1 MQHSPE
7 DAQGVPGG
15 LQNDAATHVPVLS
28 HSPEQHWLSSG
39 SQAAPLARHTVEG
52 EAQRPAA
59 RSQNPEQQSASCPHE
74 RNSSAQVPSGS
85 VQTPFAQALVQ
96 QVAPERQVPPA
107 AVHAAGSTQ
116 RPPAQAVSSAWQ
128 QSDGAVQPVPSRGM
142 HAFAVQ
148 PFAPSQENPMQQ
160 SSDVPHAAAGPPQ
173 EAGGTQLPAVQ
184 LSPEL
189 QHGVVAS
196 QPAPLLATH
205 WAGPTQRPASQVSA
219 PLQHGSA
226 VQSPPVFAQLA
237 GAVQT
242 SAVHVSAPLQQ
253 RRAPAQLAP
262 VPAQASVAAS
272 QTSVPGLHAASGGV
286 ASAPQQG
293 TEPAQL
299 APIPAHVDG
308 AMQKPGDPRH
318 SVPAQ
323 QVSPAPQD

>member
-1 MQHSPE
+1 LFEQQSPAVRHASPRVLQPSPPGSGAQALPVQIPVQHWAPEVQASPWRRQAVPPHAPPVHESMQHSPE

-128 QSDGAVQPVPSRGM
+128 QSDGTVQPVPPRGM

-148 PFAPSQENPMQQ
+148 PFAPSQKNPMQQ
-160 SSDVPHAAAGPPQ
+160 
-173 EAGGTQLPAVQ
+173 
-184 LSPEL
+184 
-189 QHGVVAS
+189 
-196 QPAPLLATH
+196 
-205 WAGPTQRPASQVSA
+205 
-219 PLQHGSA
+219 
-226 VQSPPVFAQLA
+226 
-237 GAVQT
+237 
-242 SAVHVSAPLQQ
+242 
-253 RRAPAQLAP
+253 
-262 VPAQASVAAS
+262 
-272 QTSVPGLHAASGGV
+272 
-286 ASAPQQG
+286 
-293 TEPAQL
+293 
-299 APIPAHVDG
+299 
-308 AMQKPGDPRH
+308 
-318 SVPAQ
+318 
-323 QVSPAPQD
+323 